1 MIQKWHIRPLQVEN
15 NCSKRCIR
23 EKNNKGVDKEIFIQS
38 TTKESLLW
46 AQQEIKKH
54 KNHCEELNRAL

>member
-38 TTKESLLW
+38 TTKESLL
-46 AQQEIKKH
+46 
-54 KNHCEELNRAL
+54 